1 MKILLL
7 VLFVI
12 VIILPFIT
20 QTLLRR
26 VANNA
31 RLARLHPLFDEVL
44 SEQAEAVTGD
54 ISGKRQGRNMGISFI
69 GGGKGIG
76 KRTQPDE
83 KSSVEFWCDC
93 SGSVP
98 FTIRGSAGVLLDRE
112 FESRSSQPEAF
123 ARLREKDEF
132 SSAVESLTRA
142 GAESLIFPGR
152 GRLVANFR
160 PYRAEL
166 LSEQMAPQILDWL
179 EQISQTIEQEG

>member
-7 VLFVI
+7 ALFII

-54 ISGKRQGRNMGISFI
+54 IEGKRRRRTCGISFI

-76 KRTQPDE
+76 KRSRPDE
-83 KSSVEFWCDC
+83 KSSVEFWCEC
-93 SGSVP
+93 SGSLP
-98 FTIRGSAGVLLDRE
+98 FTIRGSAGVLFDRE
-112 FESRSSQPEAF
+112 FESNSSQPQAF
-123 ARLREKDEF
+123 ARLQEQADF
-132 SSAVESLTRA
+132 SGAVASLTAA
-142 GAESLIFPGR
+142 GAEALTFPGR
-152 GRLVANFR
+152 GRLLATFR

-166 LSEQMAPQILDWL
+166 LSEKTAAQVMDWL
-179 EQISQTIEQEG
+179 EQIAQAVESQQ

>member
-7 VLFVI
+7 VLFIV

-31 RLARLHPLFDEVL
+31 RLARLHLLFDEVL
-44 SEQAEAVTGD
+44 NEQAEAVTGD
-54 ISGKRQGRNMGISFI
+54 IEGKRHERKFGISFI

-83 KSSVEFWCDC
+83 KSSVEFWCEC

-112 FESRSSQPEAF
+112 FESRSSQPQAF
-123 ARLREKDEF
+123 ARLQEQPDF
-132 SSAVESLTRA
+132 SSAVASLTSA

-166 LSEQMAPQILDWL
+166 LTEQMAAQVMDWL
-179 EQISQTIEQEG
+179 EQIAQKIEAV